1 MSCSM
6 PISRLIASFIGDEAI
21 EVTPSASRMFQNLG
35 MVEIDLISRE
45 FVRKA
50 IKFVRNAPQH
60 LLYVRLDGRFRQSP
74 RVPGLCSIIG

>member
-1 MSCSM
+1 
-6 PISRLIASFIGDEAI
+6 
-21 EVTPSASRMFQNLG
+21 MFQNLG
-35 MVEIDLISRE
+35 MVEIDFISGE

-74 RVPGLCSIIG
+74 GVPGLCSIIG

>member
-1 MSCSM
+1 M
-6 PISRLIASFIGDEAI
+6 PVSRLIASFSGDEAI
-21 EVTPSASRMFQNLG
+21 ELTLSASRMFQDLG
-35 MVEIDLISRE
+35 MVEIDFISRE

-74 RVPGLCSIIG
+74 GVPGLCSIIG

>member
-1 MSCSM
+1 M
-6 PISRLIASFIGDEAI
+6 PVSRLIARFIGDEAI
-21 EVTPSASRMFQNLG
+21 ELTPSALRMFQDLG
-35 MVEIDLISRE
+35 MVEIGFISRE

-74 RVPGLCSIIG
+74 SVPGLCSIIG